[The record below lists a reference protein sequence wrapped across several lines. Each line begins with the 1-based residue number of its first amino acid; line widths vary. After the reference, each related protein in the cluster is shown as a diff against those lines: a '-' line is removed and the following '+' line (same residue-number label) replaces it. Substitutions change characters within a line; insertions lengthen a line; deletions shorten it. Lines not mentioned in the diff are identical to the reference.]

1 MIKTSK
7 QKNRVRRHIRVRAKI
22 SGTEKRPRLCVF
34 RSNKHIYASLIDDE
48 KHQTLLV
55 ASDKEVKKIKSEKE
69 NKMSGK
75 IAISYKVGE
84 LIAQK
89 ALKNKIE
96 TIVFDRG
103 GYKYH
108 GRVKSLADGARKG
121 GLKF

>member
-1 MIKTSK
+1 MLK
-7 QKNRVRRHIRVRAKI
+7 QKIRARRHIRVRAKI
-22 SGTEKRPRLCVF
+22 SGTGNKPRLCVF

-55 ASDKEVKKIKSEKE
+55 ANDKEVKKIKSEKE
-69 NKMSGK
+69 DKMSGK
-75 IAISYKVGE
+75 IVISYKVGE

-108 GRVKSLADGARKG
+108 GRVKSLAEGARKG